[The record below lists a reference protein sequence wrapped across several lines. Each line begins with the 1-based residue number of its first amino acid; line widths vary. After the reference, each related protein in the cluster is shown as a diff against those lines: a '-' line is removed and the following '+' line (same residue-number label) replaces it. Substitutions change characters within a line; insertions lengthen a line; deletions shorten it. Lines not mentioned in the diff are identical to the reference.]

1 MQDFY
6 PPRQNAFQSTIMRN
20 TTKVL
25 LTFTVLSIFYYFGP
39 SLISIDYSQVEII
52 RRFVS
57 TDEFGQ
63 HVIHD
68 YYSPILFISG
78 TSPLEE
84 QNIIADVIEVHP
96 KIKQCK
102 NQTDLLRAMLSNFIK
117 RILLV
122 SPREYN
128 RLVENGV
135 FNVYRSAISAY
146 ILEILTKQENSQKV
160 SEILCTR
167 ESEFLQYGIEIKR
180 MFPNAKFIRTE
191 VGKDKVLRQWPGI
204 ENNAKFIKLWNEN
217 VKNSEE
223 QCKALGPKN
232 CLSIAFEDWISGK
245 IGKQFIYDFIF
256 T

>member
-1 MQDFY
+1 MQDSY
-6 PPRQNAFQSTIMRN
+6 PSASKCISVNPIMSN
-20 TTKVL
+20 TAKAL
-25 LTFTVLSIFYYFGP
+25 LTITILCIFYYFIP
-39 SLISIDYSQVEII
+39 SPTIDISQIEII
-52 RRFVS
+52 RQVES
-57 TDEFGQ
+57 TDEDGHRF
-63 HVIHD
+63 IHD
-68 YYSPILFISG
+68 RYSPILFISG

-84 QNIIADVIEVHP
+84 QNTIADVIELHP
-96 KIKQCK
+96 DIKQCK